1 MAMKFNHLCD
11 SSTPLWSE
19 PTSTNM
25 EGNLE
30 QMEFLEGLNFEH
42 YKWKCC
48 KNTFKK
54 TNLTKQ

>member
-1 MAMKFNHLCD
+1 MAMKISHLWCD

-30 QMEFLEGLNFEH
+30 QMEFLEGLNIEH
-42 YKWKCC
+42 YK
-48 KNTFKK
+48 
-54 TNLTKQ
+54 